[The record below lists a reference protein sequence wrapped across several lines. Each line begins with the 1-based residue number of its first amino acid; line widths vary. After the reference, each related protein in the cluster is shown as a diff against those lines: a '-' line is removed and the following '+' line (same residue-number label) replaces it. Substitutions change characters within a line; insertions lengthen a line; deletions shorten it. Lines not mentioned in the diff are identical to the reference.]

1 MFVIDNEKAKIRMQ
15 AQRKVPEHQTVYL
28 RLRER
33 VLLGQYAP
41 GEALTIHG
49 LREEL
54 DVGATPVREAI
65 RRLTAE
71 NALEALGNRR
81 VVVPS
86 LTIEQLEDIYFLR
99 FQIEPELA
107 ARAAKNITK
116 QAIKSLWLIDKEID
130 DAIERGDIE
139 QYLARNNAFHEAIY
153 ESAGA
158 PVLERMV
165 KSLWVQFGPSL
176 RVVCGRYG
184 TSNLP
189 DMHSDLMDALRKGD
203 SEWASR
209 AMREDLQQGLDL
221 IKQSLH
227 KFDQR

>member
-1 MFVIDNEKAKIRMQ
+1 MQ
-15 AQRKVPEHQTVYL
+15 TQRKVPEHQTVYL

-33 VLLGQYAP
+33 VLLGKYAP
-41 GEALTIHG
+41 GEPLTIHG
-49 LREEL
+49 ISEEL
-54 DVGATPVREAI
+54 DVGVTPVREAI

-71 NALEALGNRR
+71 NALETLGNRR

-86 LTIEQLEDIYFLR
+86 LSVEQLEDIYFIR

-107 ARAAKNITK
+107 SRAAKIISK
-116 QAIKSLWLIDKEID
+116 QSIKSLWLIDKEID
-130 DAIERGDIE
+130 DAIERGNVDC
-139 QYLARNNAFHEAIY
+139 YLARNNAFHEAIY
-153 ESAGA
+153 QAANA

-184 TSNLP
+184 TSSLP
-189 DMHSDLMDALRKGD
+189 DMHSDLMDALRSRD
-203 SEWASR
+203 HEWASR

>member
-1 MFVIDNEKAKIRMQ
+1 MQ
-15 AQRKVPEHQTVYL
+15 TQRKVPEHQTVYL

-41 GEALTIHG
+41 GEPLTIHG
-49 LREEL
+49 LCEEL
-54 DVGATPVREAI
+54 GVGATPVREAI

-86 LTIEQLEDIYFLR
+86 LSIAQLEDIYFLR

-107 ARAAKNITK
+107 ARAAKHITK
-116 QAIKSLWLIDKEID
+116 QRVKSLWLIDKEID
-130 DAIERGDIE
+130 DALERGDIDR
-139 QYLARNNAFHEAIY
+139 YLARNNAFHETIY
-153 ESAGA
+153 ETAGA
-158 PVLERMV
+158 PALERMV

-189 DMHSDLMDALRKGD
+189 DMHSDLMDALRTGD